1 MAVRDLLT
9 GKRTA
14 RLASIERN
22 LETYLATV
30 IIVAYVGLI
39 LVEILGRLLL
49 SGFTLTWIQ
58 EVTIGMFVWA
68 GWLATAGMIRT
79 DNHIRFEMVVRQLSD
94 RGVYLVYWIEWILWI
109 AFAVVILRYSIP
121 YIGRFV
127 DSGSEIVGTNL
138 PKYYL
143 YLSVPVGF
151 ALILFRTLQ
160 QMVFVTRR
168 YRAGEGL
175 STDADLTEGR

>member
-1 MAVRDLLT
+1 MAVRDRLT
-9 GKRTA
+9 TERVA
-14 RLASIERN
+14 RLESIERN
-22 LETYLATV
+22 LETHLATL

-58 EVTIGMFVWA
+58 EVTIGMFIWA

-79 DNHIRFEMVVRQLSD
+79 DNHIRFEMLIRRLSD
-94 RGVYLVYWIEWILWI
+94 RAVYVVYWVEWILWI
-109 AFAVVILRYSIP
+109 AFAGVVLRYSIP

-138 PKYYL
+138 PRYYL
-143 YLSVPVGF
+143 YLSVPIGF

-160 QMVFVTRR
+160 QMVIVTRR
-168 YRAGEGL
+168 YRAGEEL